1 MVELID
7 QNKLPGINKNRN
19 GRNKVDFVNCITL
32 VLLVQ
37 KLCIIAQIDQWT
49 MDYHFMPFERVGEL
63 NFSAVYQKLL
73 KWQI

>member
-1 MVELID
+1 MQIIYQNAHEENIHLLVPLVELID

-37 KLCIIAQIDQWT
+37 KLC
-49 MDYHFMPFERVGEL
+49 L
-63 NFSAVYQKLL
+63 NSQNVQ
-73 KWQI
+73 